1 SQSEEQILSSKLECV
16 QSMQDGVLEEAE
28 CTESERAALFPPR
41 GSGAETRTQ
50 ASLKLLKVETEALHS
65 KVNSEDLYV
74 TSILYEREETKREV
88 TGGEVTELVWKLC
101 LAHSASYETA
111 DLFMTLV
118 FELRHLSLEALRAL
132 WQRSSFK
139 CRDNWQPLI
148 DALPSCATEVCVVL
162 MKELIASGEVEEDKV
177 EYFFWSLAF
186 IPKPTSG
193 MIESLAPLL
202 KSPRASQ
209 SCFLGVT
216 ALLHRFCSAHS
227 SCDGVPAVQS
237 VMRTLGKFLG
247 ENCTVQDSEHLSKV
261 QLALRAIGNAGLAAA
276 ALAPALG
283 SCAAPGQARPVR
295 LAAVQA
301 FRRLPCSAGV
311 RPSCLPGTAT

>member
-1 SQSEEQILSSKLECV
+1 SEQQLLSSQLECV
-16 QSMQDGVLEEAE
+16 QSIKDGVLEEAK
-28 CTESERAALFPPR
+28 CTESDRVTLFPHK
-41 GSGAETRTQ
+41 GSGAETQTLS
-50 ASLKLLKVETEALHS
+50 ALKLLQVETTTPYN
-65 KVNSEDLYV
+65 KVDSEDLYE
-74 TSILYEREETKREV
+74 TSILFEREETKREV

-111 DLFMTLV
+111 DLFTTLV

-148 DALPSCATEVCVVL
+148 DALPSCATEACVVL
-162 MKELIASGEVEEDKV
+162 MTDLIASGEVEEDKV
-177 EYFFWSLAF
+177 EYFFWSFAF

-193 MIESLAPLL
+193 MIESLASLL

-216 ALLHRFCSAHS
+216 ALVHRFCSAHS
-227 SCDGVPAVQS
+227 SCDAVPPVQS

-247 ENCTVQDSEHLSKV
+247 GNCTAQDPEHLSKM
-261 QLALRAIGNAGLAAA
+261 QLVLKAIGNAGLAAA
-276 ALAPALG
+276 SLAPVLS
-283 SCAAPGQARPVR
+283 SCASLKSLPMEIR
-295 LAAVQA
+295 LAAIHA
-301 FRRLPCSAGV
+301 FRRIPCSV
-311 RPSCLPGTAT
+311 RVSDLLPVVP

>member
-1 SQSEEQILSSKLECV
+1 CQSEQQVLSSKLECI
-16 QSMQDGVLEEAE
+16 QSIKDGVLAEAK
-28 CTESERAALFPPR
+28 CSESDRVTLFPHK
-41 GSGAETRTQ
+41 GSGTETQTQ
-50 ASLKLLKVETEALHS
+50 SSLQLLQVETETLH
-65 KVNSEDLYV
+65 KKLDPEDLYV
-74 TSILYEREETKREV
+74 TSILYEREESEREV
-88 TGGEVTELVWKLC
+88 TGREVTELVWKLC
-101 LAHSASYETA
+101 LAHGASSETA
-111 DLFMTLV
+111 ELFMTLV

-148 DALPSCATEVCVVL
+148 DALPSCATEACVVL
-162 MKELIASGEVEEDKV
+162 MKELVASGEVEEDKV
-177 EYFFWSLAF
+177 EYFFWSLSF

-216 ALLHRFCSAHS
+216 TLLHRFCSAHS
-227 SCDGVPAVQS
+227 SCGGEPAVQG

-247 ENCTVQDSEHLSKV
+247 GNCTVQDSEHLSEV
-261 QLALRAIGNAGLAAA
+261 QLVLKAIGNAGLAAA
-276 ALAPALG
+276 SLAPVL
-283 SCAAPGQARPVR
+283 SLCASLKSNPMEIR

-301 FRRLPCSAGV
+301 FRRIPCSVRVSELLPAGN
-311 RPSCLPGTAT
+311 